1 MFQKLTRSQYI
12 LQELFSFIPFR
23 IIKEVIQFSKKF
35 QKKLNIKFEDYYFT
49 ENS

>member
-23 IIKEVIQFSKKF
+23 IIKEVIKFSKKF
-35 QKKLNIKFEDYYFT
+35 QKKFKY
-49 ENS
+49 